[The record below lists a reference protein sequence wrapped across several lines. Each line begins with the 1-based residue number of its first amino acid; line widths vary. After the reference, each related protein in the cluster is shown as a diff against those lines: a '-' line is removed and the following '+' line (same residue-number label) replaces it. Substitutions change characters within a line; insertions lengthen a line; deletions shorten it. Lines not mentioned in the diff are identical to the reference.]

1 MSAVRPAPLVLR
13 ALRVAPAGPAWR
25 LARRQVAGGRRRTLA
40 FGALFAGV
48 AYLQPVAYRHTYPT
62 VADREQFAH
71 SFADDKA
78 IRLFYGVPHD
88 LLTVG
93 GYTAWRVGAVLA
105 VIAGVWALL
114 AAAGA
119 LRGEEDALR
128 AETVLALP
136 VSRNNLLGAALAAIA
151 VQATALIALLL
162 TGLVAAGL
170 PPASS
175 AFLALSVGSAM
186 PVFVGVG
193 ALASQLAGSRRRAVE
208 WSAGVLA
215 LAFALR
221 VVADT
226 VSGTGWLRWLSPL
239 GWVEQMRAFAH
250 PATVVLVLPI
260 AAGGLLIV
268 AAMRIARTRDLGT
281 GALSSSASRSS
292 RPTGLRSPEGFALR
306 SELPALVAW
315 AAGIGPLALIIGMI
329 SKSVSAAGISPTLR
343 RELARVGS
351 GAVVT
356 PAGYLGFVFLIFVLV
371 LSLFACSQIGA
382 ARSEE
387 VEGRLETLL
396 AAALG
401 RGRWLTSRLIVA
413 AAAAAFLSLAV
424 GTLAWAGA
432 RAAGVDVSLAPL
444 LLAATNCFAAAAL
457 FIGVGALAYA
467 LMPRAGGAIA
477 YALVTVLFLWQ
488 LFGSLLGAP
497 SWLIDVSPFV
507 HLGFAPGR
515 PFRAGAVAVMMV
527 LGAATATAAV
537 VRFARRDI
545 VAGS

>member
-1 MSAVRPAPLVLR
+1 MSAVSPAPLVLR
-13 ALRVAPAGPAWR
+13 AGRVAPPGPAWR
-25 LARRQVAGGRRRTLA
+25 LAWRQVADSRPRTLA

-62 VADREQFAH
+62 IADRKQFAH

-128 AETVLALP
+128 SETVLALP
-136 VSRNNLLGAALAAIA
+136 VSRNSLLGAALAAIA
-151 VQATALIALLL
+151 VQATALIAVLLV
-162 TGLVAAGL
+162 GLIAAGL
-170 PPASS
+170 PAASS
-175 AFLALSVGSAM
+175 AFLAVTVGSAAV
-186 PVFVGVG
+186 VFAGVG
-193 ALASQLAGSRRRAVE
+193 AVASQLVASRRRAVE
-208 WSAGVLA
+208 LSAGALA

-226 VSGTGWLRWLSPL
+226 VSGAGWLRWLSPL
-239 GWVEQMRAFAH
+239 GWVEQMRGFAH
-250 PATVVLVLPI
+250 PAPIVLVLPI
-260 AAGGLLIV
+260 AAGGLLIA
-268 AAMRIARTRDLGT
+268 AAMRIARARDLGT
-281 GALSSSASRSS
+281 GTLSFTGS
-292 RPTGLRSPEGFALR
+292 RPSRLTGLGSPGAFALR
-306 SELPALVAW
+306 SELPALGAW
-315 AAGIGPLALIIGMI
+315 AAGIGSFALIIGMI
-329 SKSVSAAGISPTLR
+329 SKSVSAAGISPALR

-351 GAVVT
+351 GSVTT
-356 PAGYLGFVFLIFVLV
+356 PAGYLGFVFLIFILV

-382 ARSEE
+382 ARGEE

-401 RGRWLTSRLIVA
+401 RARWLTARLMVA
-413 AAAAAFLSLAV
+413 VTAAAFLSLVA
-424 GTLAWAGA
+424 GTLAWVGA
-432 RAAGVDVSLAPL
+432 RLAGVDVSLAQL

-457 FIGVGALAYA
+457 FIGVGALA
-467 LMPRAGGAIA
+467 PRAGVAIV

-497 SWLIDVSPFV
+497 RWLIDVSPFV
-507 HLGFAPGR
+507 HLGFAPAR
-515 PFRAGAVAVMMV
+515 PFRIGPVVVMLA
-527 LGAATATAAV
+527 LGALTATAAA
-537 VRFARRDI
+537 VRLARRDI
-545 VAGS
+545 VTGS